1 MIENFCNTA
10 PSLFG
15 LADNTVRAYRYSL
28 KSYEK
33 WLGKPVE
40 RTKPIDVMNH
50 MAFLQGAGKSRSTL
64 TVRVSALRV
73 YFDWLIMQNLAQ
85 TNPTAGI
92 RQRGGRAARRLPKN
106 LTRQE
111 LKTLLSAPLA
121 HYDPLVRERDRM
133 LIAFLAS
140 TGLRI
145 SEALSVTPD
154 DFDWP
159 NKSLMIIG
167 KGNKQAVVFITRL
180 VHKNFA
186 RQMEKYVSNNCSHG
200 VLPVFDISVREVQ
213 RVIKKWGKKAGIKK
227 KVTPHVLR
235 HTFGT
240 LLATEVGLGLEEL
253 KEAMRHTSITTTQI
267 YVHTTSVDLQKNLVK
282 AGVL

>member
-1 MIENFCNTA
+1 VIENFCGTA

-15 LADNTVRAYRYSL
+15 LADNTVKTYRNSL
-28 KSYEK
+28 KLYEK
-33 WLGKPVE
+33 WYQNPVE
-40 RTKPIDVMNH
+40 QTKPIDVMNY
-50 MAFLQGAGKSRSTL
+50 MAYLKKTGRTRSTL
-64 TVRVSALRV
+64 TVRVSALRIF
-73 YFDWLIMQNLAQ
+73 FDWLIMQNLAQ
-85 TNPTAGI
+85 SNPTAGI

-111 LKTLLSAPLA
+111 LKTLLSAPQA
-121 HYDPLVRERDRM
+121 HYDPLIRERDQM

-140 TGLRI
+140 TGLRV
-145 SEALSVTPD
+145 SEALSVTPN

-159 NKSLMIIG
+159 NKSLTIIG

-186 RQMEKYVSNNCSHG
+186 SRMEKYVKNSGVPG
-200 VLPVFDISVREVQ
+200 VLPLFDISVREAQ
-213 RVIKKWGKKAGIKK
+213 RVVKKWGRKAKIKQV
-227 KVTPHVLR
+227 VTPHVLR

-267 YVHTTSVDLQKNLVK
+267 YVHTTSVDLQRNLAK